1 MTDLPADPRAWDD
14 ERTRPGATRVH
25 DASATDAQVQTAGP
39 PLPVRVLGDADA
51 DAAATAAAPAE
62 ETVGPLASPSVSY
75 ETLRALAPR
84 PSARS
89 LIGPFVGVAL
99 LALGLGFLLA
109 RTAGSGGTPTSR
121 TVVTPPP
128 SPTVLGTQVRATS
141 TVAATTS
148 AAPATTASAATTIGA
163 ASTTAGT
170 KASTTASTAASTTA
184 SPTIAVVTAT
194 TIAVVTAAAP
204 GTVSGV
210 DVVAPVRWAEFSGGR
225 VYLHGRVPNASVAA
239 TIVRKAAAVVGDG
252 NVEQDYVV
260 DPSTP
265 DVAGGP
271 LTVADT
277 VQFDANSDVARPEFG
292 RILELGVLL
301 MKQNPAVRITVVGRS
316 DSRGP
321 ASYNMELSIRRAGAV
336 VAYIAGRGIDRRR
349 PARYGRDR
357 RRTAGE
363 PQRRVRDPRPAGVAT
378 SNTCPAPSPA
388 Q

>member
-14 ERTRPGATRVH
+14 ERTPTGATRVH
-25 DASATDAQVQTAGP
+25 DASATDSEVPTTEP
-39 PLPVRVLGDADA
+39 PLPVRVLAEDEADA
-51 DAAATAAAPAE
+51 EASSARPVE
-62 ETVGPLASPSVSY
+62 EKVGPLGSPSVSY

-128 SPTVLGTQVRATS
+128 SPTVLGTQVRPTS
-141 TVAATTS
+141 TLAATTS
-148 AAPATTASAATTIGA
+148 AAPATTAA
-163 ASTTAGT
+163 ASTTAAAAAT
-170 KASTTASTAASTTA
+170 TTAAAASTTA
-184 SPTIAVVTAT
+184 PPTTAVVTAT
-194 TIAVVTAAAP
+194 TTAVVTTAAP
-204 GTVSGV
+204 STVSGV
-210 DVVAPVRWAEFSGGR
+210 DVVAPVRWAVFSGGR

-239 TIVRKAAAVVGDG
+239 TIVRKATAVVGDG
-252 NVEQDYVV
+252 NVEQDYVI

-277 VQFDANSDVARPEFG
+277 VQFDVNSDVARPEFG
-292 RILELGVLL
+292 RILDLGVLL
-301 MKQNPAVRITVVGRS
+301 MRQNPAVTITVVGRA

-321 ASYNMELSIRRAGAV
+321 ANYNMQLSTRRAAAV
-336 VAYIAGRGIDRRR
+336 VAYIVSRGVDRSRLTID
-349 PARYGRDR
+349 ARGAADPLADGE
-357 RRTAGE
+357 TADAMQANRSVEFVILGLLE
-363 PQRRVRDPRPAGVAT
+363 
-378 SNTCPAPSPA
+378 
-388 Q
+388 

>member
-1 MTDLPADPRAWDD
+1 MTDLPADPRAWDA

-25 DASATDAQVQTAGP
+25 DASATDSDVPTTEP
-39 PLPVRVLGDADA
+39 PLPVRVLAGADGET
-51 DAAATAAAPAE
+51 ATAAAGPDE
-62 ETVGPLASPSVSY
+62 ETVGPHASPSVSY

-141 TVAATTS
+141 TVASTTS
-148 AAPATTASAATTIGA
+148 AAPATT
-163 ASTTAGT
+163 
-170 KASTTASTAASTTA
+170 TAASTTA
-184 SPTIAVVTAT
+184 ATSTTTASTASPTTAVVTAT
-194 TIAVVTAAAP
+194 TTAALTTAAP
-204 GTVSGV
+204 ATVSGV
-210 DVVAPVRWAEFSGGR
+210 DVVAPVRWAVFSGGR
-225 VYLHGRVPNASVAA
+225 VYLHGRVPNAAVAA

-277 VQFDANSDVARPEFG
+277 VQFDVNSDVARPEFG
-292 RILELGVLL
+292 RILDLGVLL
-301 MKQNPAVRITVVGRS
+301 MRQNPAVRITVVGRA

-321 ASYNMELSIRRAGAV
+321 ANYNMQLSTRRAAAV
-336 VAYIAGRGIDRRR
+336 VAYIDSRGVDRSRLTIDARGAGDPLADGE
-349 PARYGRDR
+349 
-357 RRTAGE
+357 TADAMQANRSVEFVILGLLE
-363 PQRRVRDPRPAGVAT
+363 
-378 SNTCPAPSPA
+378 
-388 Q
+388 

>member
-1 MTDLPADPRAWDD
+1 MTDLPADPRAWDA

-25 DASATDAQVQTAGP
+25 DASATDSDVPTTEP
-39 PLPVRVLGDADA
+39 PLPVRVLAGADGET
-51 DAAATAAAPAE
+51 ATAAAGPDE

-141 TVAATTS
+141 TVASTTS
-148 AAPATTASAATTIGA
+148 AAPATT
-163 ASTTAGT
+163 
-170 KASTTASTAASTTA
+170 TAASTTA
-184 SPTIAVVTAT
+184 ATSTTTASTASPTTAVVTAT
-194 TIAVVTAAAP
+194 TTAVVTTAAP
-204 GTVSGV
+204 TTAVVTTAAPSTVSGV

-252 NVEQDYVV
+252 NVEQDYVI

-271 LTVADT
+271 LTVVDT
-277 VQFDANSDVARPEFG
+277 VQFDVNSDVARPEFG
-292 RILELGVLL
+292 RILDLGVLL
-301 MKQNPAVRITVVGRS
+301 MRQNPAVRITVVGRA

-321 ASYNMELSIRRAGAV
+321 ANYNLQLSTRRAAAV
-336 VAYIAGRGIDRRR
+336 VTYIVSRGVDRSRLTIDARGAGDPLADGE
-349 PARYGRDR
+349 
-357 RRTAGE
+357 TADAMQANRSVEFVILGLLE
-363 PQRRVRDPRPAGVAT
+363 
-378 SNTCPAPSPA
+378 
-388 Q
+388 

>member
-25 DASATDAQVQTAGP
+25 DASATDSEVPTTEP
-39 PLPVRVLGDADA
+39 PLPVRVLAGAGGDAET
-51 DAAATAAAPAE
+51 ATAAAGPDE

-141 TVAATTS
+141 TVASTTS
-148 AAPATTASAATTIGA
+148 AAPATTVA
-163 ASTTAGT
+163 AST
-170 KASTTASTAASTTA
+170 TTASTASTA
-184 SPTIAVVTAT
+184 SPTTAVVTAT
-194 TIAVVTAAAP
+194 TTAALTTAAP
-204 GTVSGV
+204 ATVSGV
-210 DVVAPVRWAEFSGGR
+210 DVVAPVRWAVFSGGR
-225 VYLHGRVPNASVAA
+225 VYLHGRVPNAAVAA

-252 NVEQDYVV
+252 NVEQDYVI

-271 LTVADT
+271 LTVVDT
-277 VQFDANSDVARPEFG
+277 VQFDVNSDVARPEFG
-292 RILELGVLL
+292 RILDLGVLL
-301 MKQNPAVRITVVGRS
+301 MRQNPAVRITVVGRA

-321 ASYNMELSIRRAGAV
+321 ANYNMQLSTRRAAAV
-336 VAYIAGRGIDRRR
+336 VTYIVSRGVDRSRLTIDARGAGDPLADGE
-349 PARYGRDR
+349 
-357 RRTAGE
+357 TADAMQANRSVEFVILGLLE
-363 PQRRVRDPRPAGVAT
+363 
-378 SNTCPAPSPA
+378 
-388 Q
+388 